1 MSNST
6 TTSSTTTMKLIRS
19 QLTGTRL
26 ALLAQRGMSMMELMV
41 GLAIGM
47 VLTLGMFTMVVSTSQ
62 SFRVNDDFGRMQENA
77 ASAFRYLGESLRQAG
92 FYGNARDLGRIIAVP
107 GFPVNT
113 TIDCGSLTILPTV
126 NFALDM
132 ATPIRAYMIYTPA
145 TVNAAFPCINQA
157 NFSAGP
163 GGIITRNPI
172 LVTRGASGF
181 RICWAIVTGAASPPD
196 CPNTTSLLTNQPN
209 SATTIYVQAD
219 PYQGYL
225 FYGANYA
232 ALRAGP
238 TGRKYPLTLNDVE
251 MFEYRA
257 HVYYIRPCSRPFG
270 GAVNCVGSIPP
281 TDDNGNP
288 IPTLVRQELVG
299 SNMVEVPVVEGIELI
314 DYRFGVDNTGPS
326 GSPDGVA
333 DFFTANIINESQW
346 KQVVSVKVTLLVRSP
361 NIDIEYDDSGKQY
374 DLLGDNVTV
383 IYRCTNSPAPACR
396 YKRKVFSQTIQ
407 LRNIAQRN
415 GA

>member
-1 MSNST
+1 MPLTSGNS
-6 TTSSTTTMKLIRS
+6 IRS
-19 QLTGTRL
+19 PLTVTRL

-47 VLTLGMFTMVVSTSQ
+47 VLTLGMFTMIVSTSQ
-62 SFRVNDDFGRMQENA
+62 SFRVNDDFSRMQENA

-92 FYGNARDLGRIIAVP
+92 FYGNAKDLGRIIPVT
-107 GFPVNT
+107 GFPVT
-113 TIDCGSLTILPTV
+113 TTVDCGSATIQPTA
-126 NFALDM
+126 NFALDL
-132 ATPIRAYMIYTPA
+132 ATPIRAYIGYTPL
-145 TVNAAFPCINQA
+145 TVNAAFPCIRQA

-163 GGIITRNPI
+163 GGITNKNTI

-196 CPNTTSLLTNQPN
+196 CPNNTSLLTNQSN
-209 SATTIYVQAD
+209 YANTIYVQSD
-219 PYQGYL
+219 PYQGYM

-232 ALRAGP
+232 TLRAGP
-238 TGRKYPLTLNDVE
+238 TARKYPITLNDLE

-257 HVYYIRPCSRPFG
+257 HVYYVRPCSRPNA
-270 GAVNCVGSIPP
+270 GAVDCSGPA
-281 TDDNGNP
+281 DDSGRP

-299 SNMVEVPVVEGIELI
+299 SAMTEVPLVEGIELI

-326 GSPDGVA
+326 GNPDGVA
-333 DFFTANIINESQW
+333 DFYTANIVTASQW
-346 KQVVSVKVTLLVRSP
+346 AQVVSVKITMLVRSP

-374 DLLGDNVTV
+374 DLLGDNVSV
-383 IYRCTNSPAPACR
+383 MYRCTNSPAPACR
-396 YKRKVFSQTIQ
+396 YKRKIFSQTIQ